1 MSRRRGYCAVAVVA
15 LLLASTA
22 AWAQSQPVVHG
33 PSGYP
38 ALITVP
44 TAQMP
49 PAGTIGVG
57 VSAAPPYNT
66 LYLSGQ
72 PTRWLH
78 FGARYIA
85 ITNRRYDDD
94 PANGQSFKDKSFDM
108 VVRLL
113 EQDRWW
119 PAVVVGLNDFG
130 GTGLF
135 SSEYLVATQRHHDWS
150 FTLGLGFGRFG
161 TQGDLR
167 NPFAEMGLRDDRRD
181 LLAPAEEQG
190 GVPGV
195 DEWFAGR
202 NASIM
207 AGIEWAPRDRPWS
220 FQLELDGN
228 DYSAEPAELRLAQ
241 GGGLEQFDERIE
253 QRSRINFGLRYKRP
267 GSSWFAG
274 LAFVRGETV
283 VGQIG
288 IAPQLG
294 RDRSRVQEAGPPAAR
309 HLGWPGQR
317 ATVPEVDSTAG
328 MRDWVEA
335 LADRGVY
342 AHAVDLDAPRGTLT
356 LWQSNTV
363 SSESLDVLRTASRET
378 LARMP
383 EPVERLQMVEVN
395 GGLDAIALSIDRQ
408 TMDAEARGDIDLD
421 TLRASVGIASLPA
434 TPRARAQYP
443 QLLEYPV
450 WSYGINPGL
459 RMNIGGI
466 DGFLIGQLV
475 AKPFATLQLTSR
487 LSMTTVLAINIAGN
501 TEELEQRDTS
511 TRLPPVRSL
520 LETYQ
525 TTSDDVWLDQWE
537 LNYLFPIARDW
548 FGRVSGGIFEEMF
561 GGVAAEV
568 LYRPLHSRFALGLD
582 VNYVKQRDFDQ
593 RLEFLDYEVATGHLS
608 AYYRTPLEGV
618 VMKASVGRYLARDVG
633 ATLDIAREFRNGVV
647 LGAFATK
654 TNVSAED
661 FGEGSFDKGI
671 YLRIPMSVFYP
682 GVDKGTASFN
692 YRFLTR
698 DGGQKVGNGR
708 SLYDAVGHFTAE
720 QVLED

>member
-1 MSRRRGYCAVAVVA
+1 MSRRQGRRAVAVVA

-113 EQDRWW
+113 EQGRWW

-167 NPFAEMGLRDDRRD
+167 NPFAAIGLRDDRRD

-202 NASIM
+202 NASMM

-274 LAFVRGETV
+274 LAFVRGETLI
-283 VGQIG
+283 GQIG

-294 RDRSRVQEAGPPAAR
+294 RDRPRVQESGQPAAR

-317 ATVPEVDSTAG
+317 ATVPEVDSIGG
-328 MRDWVEA
+328 MRHWVEA

-383 EPVERLQMVEVN
+383 EPVERLQVVEVN

-487 LSMTTVLAINIAGN
+487 LSMSTVLAINIAGN